1 MDYPKD
7 DLRFLPEAWV
17 RLQCLELAMTQA
29 QREGTHYDRN
39 IVVEISSRF
48 YNHIAGTPDL
58 VPAVEPETKT
68 RKPKADKAPGIF
80 E

>member
-7 DLRFLPEAWV
+7 DLRYLPEAWV
-17 RLQCLELAMTQA
+17 RLQCLELALAQA
-29 QREGTHYDRN
+29 QREGRHGEINR
-39 IVVEISSRF
+39 VVEISSQF
-48 YNHIAGTPDL
+48 YNHIAGTPDP

-68 RKPKADKAPGIF
+68 RKPKTDKAPGIF

>member
-7 DLRFLPEAWV
+7 DIRYLPEAWA

-29 QREGTHYDRN
+29 QREGQHGN
-39 IVVEISSRF
+39 IIRVVEISSRF
-48 YNHIAGTPDL
+48 YNHIAGASDP

-68 RKPKADKAPGIF
+68 RKPKTDKAPGIF